1 MSVPSIVMSATTGNE
16 TEAAEQVAED
26 QRPSIRGAMHAQER
40 GPVTAVEAHN
50 VTVWREKNFVKH
62 YAGTELQR
70 AEEIILAEEREDLRG
85 RVLELGCGA
94 GRLTGH
100 LIQAGGAVHGIDLSP
115 AMVEHC
121 REHYP
126 EGTFSVADLRDL
138 SALQAQSVDVV
149 VATNNVLDILDDDER
164 RRVLREIR
172 RILTPSGL
180 LWMSSHNR
188 DFLPNLKGPGDIRG
202 RNAVR
207 TAGKLALL
215 PWRTYNRRRLLP
227 LQRFERDY
235 AIVNDDAHHFR
246 LLHYYISPAAQAR
259 QLGDEGFV
267 LTGCRCSD
275 GREISP
281 EDVVSDCVEVHYLA
295 RRPADA

>member
-1 MSVPSIVMSATTGNE
+1 MSATTDNQ
-16 TEAAEQVAED
+16 EQESEQDVD
-26 QRPSIRGAMHAQER
+26 PHGPSIRAISHAQER
-40 GPVTAVEAHN
+40 EAATAVEAHN
-50 VTVWREKNFVKH
+50 VAVWRDKNFVRH
-62 YAGTELQR
+62 YAGTELQD
-70 AEEIILAEEREDLRG
+70 AERKILQEYRDEFQG
-85 RVLELGCGA
+85 SVLELGCGG

-100 LIQAGGAVHGIDLSP
+100 LIELGGHVHGIDLSP
-115 AMVEHC
+115 AMVQHC

-126 EGTFSVADLRDL
+126 AGTFSVADLRNL

-172 RILTPSGL
+172 RVLTPGGL

-202 RNAVR
+202 RNPMR

-215 PWRTYNRRRLLP
+215 PWRMYNRRRLLP
-227 LQRFERDY
+227 LQRFEPGY

-246 LLHYYISPAAQAR
+246 LLHYYISPAAQAS
-259 QLGDEGFV
+259 QLGEEGFT
-267 LTGCRCSD
+267 LLGCMCSD
-275 GREISP
+275 GREISSG
-281 EDVVSDCVEVHYLA
+281 DVVTDCVEMHYLA
-295 RRPADA
+295 RRPADG

>member
-1 MSVPSIVMSATTGNE
+1 MSATTGPPRHAPEQENE
-16 TEAAEQVAED
+16 PH
-26 QRPSIRGAMHAQER
+26 RHSIRGVSHAPER

-50 VTVWREKNFVKH
+50 VSVWRDKNFVKH
-62 YAGTELQR
+62 YAGTELQS
-70 AEEIILAEEREDLRG
+70 AEAIILREYREELQG
-85 RVLELGCGA
+85 RILELGCGG

-100 LIQAGGAVHGIDLSP
+100 LIEVGGTVHGIDLSP

-126 EGTFSVADLRDL
+126 EGTFGVADLRDL
-138 SALQAQSVDVV
+138 SALEAQSVDVV

-172 RILTPSGL
+172 RVLTPGGL

-188 DFLPNLKGPGDIRG
+188 DFMPNLKGPGDIRG

-207 TAGKLALL
+207 TAGKLALM

-227 LQRFERDY
+227 LQRSEPGY

-246 LLHYYISPAAQAR
+246 LLHYYISPASQAE
-259 QLGDEGFV
+259 QLGEEGFTF
-267 LTGCRCSD
+267 LGCRRSD
-275 GREISP
+275 GREISSG
-281 EDVVSDCVEVHYLA
+281 DVVTDCVEMHYLA

>member
-1 MSVPSIVMSATTGNE
+1 MTP
-16 TEAAEQVAED
+16 
-26 QRPSIRGAMHAQER
+26 
-40 GPVTAVEAHN
+40 VEAHN
-50 VTVWREKNFVKH
+50 VSVWRDKNFVKH
-62 YAGTELQR
+62 YAGTELQH
-70 AEEIILAEEREDLRG
+70 AEDIILQERSTDLQG
-85 RVLELGCGA
+85 RILELGCGG

-100 LIQAGGAVHGIDLSP
+100 LIEAGGTVHGIDVSP
-115 AMVEHC
+115 AMVDYC

-126 EGTFSVADLRDL
+126 AGTFSVADLRDL
-138 SALQAQSVDVV
+138 SALQAQSIDVV

-172 RILTPSGL
+172 RVLMPGGL

-202 RNAVR
+202 RNPVR
-207 TAGKLALL
+207 TAGKLALM

-227 LQRFERDY
+227 LQRFEPGY

-246 LLHYYISPAAQAR
+246 LLHYYISPECQAR
-259 QLGDEGFV
+259 QLDEEGFA
-267 LTGCRCSD
+267 LLQCRCSD

-281 EDVVSDCVEVHYLA
+281 GDVVSDCVEMHYLA